1 MVVKKQISKI
11 NYICK
16 NQLRNIKSKDVKY
29 EVIHIKWGRGINV
42 LLLECV
48 CTALNIY
55 TAIYIRYMILIVT
68 KKTKTYNTYMKRKG
82 KTIQAEHSP
91 KSSNDKGREQKKKKQ
106 RKTTKTINKM
116 TVRINISINT

>member
-1 MVVKKQISKI
+1 
-11 NYICK
+11 
-16 NQLRNIKSKDVKY
+16 
-29 EVIHIKWGRGINV
+29 
-42 LLLECV
+42 
-48 CTALNIY
+48 
-55 TAIYIRYMILIVT
+55 
-68 KKTKTYNTYMKRKG
+68 MKRKG